1 MRKFT
6 EKGRVVYN
14 RKKHLWTTKDLIRI
28 GENLGATFFRISGRS
43 WKGVIQNVSETLD
56 RSYASD
62 FTFGLGEFGGGGAT
76 RYFGEERVAE
86 KSGLGRVIIIVE
98 TD

>member
-1 MRKFT
+1 M
-6 EKGRVVYN
+6 
-14 RKKHLWTTKDLIRI
+14 
-28 GENLGATFFRISGRS
+28 
-43 WKGVIQNVSETLD
+43 IQNVSETLD